1 MTFTVKYRTG
11 NGSIAEK
18 AVEAANR
25 ADCFAKCKAQGIVPV
40 AVESGSA
47 VAKKGGHGTGSAAG
61 SNPKALNTKFL
72 LLVGTLVTIGA
83 AIWFWPKGSDAG
95 KAEKAPVQ
103 KVERTTAPIK
113 LAKEVSPTTNATKT
127 AKKPV
132 KKAEKPKFE
141 KKPGHLQLPDGKVLT
156 FPPPKEGEKRLVHAY
171 GHTYECDHLGN
182 FRDITPRRLFHTAF
196 EANFLGLA
204 VEGGAFI
211 PAFLTGLDEGDVK
224 KMLLKKY
231 EHIGDETEEE
241 MAKLK
246 AYDDMRCAALEYM
259 EQGGKFDDFVNEF
272 AQYEKQQRQSRALGL
287 GEVMKLVKQ
296 GKMAEAKEMA
306 EAANLLMEQ
315 KGFKPIRLPA
325 HVQKAFDELPA
336 AK

>member
-1 MTFTVKYRTG
+1 MVFSVKYRDSSG
-11 NGSIAEK
+11 AVCEK

-25 ADCFAKCKAQGIVPV
+25 TDCFAKCKAQGIAPI
-40 AVESGSA
+40 AVEAGAAAKKPAPASGSA
-47 VAKKGGHGTGSAAG
+47 ASGKSKLVLLAA
-61 SNPKALNTKFL
+61 ALAA
-72 LLVGTLVTIGA
+72 IGA
-83 AIWFWPKGSDAG
+83 AVWFWPNGKDAE
-95 KAEKAPVQ
+95 KAENAPVQ
-103 KVERTTAPIK
+103 KVEKKTSAK
-113 LAKEVSPTTNATKT
+113 LAKESAPATNMV
-127 AKKPV
+127 KKVERPV
-132 KKAEKPKFE
+132 QKAEKPEFE
-141 KKPGHLQLPDGKVLT
+141 KRPGALQLPDGKVLT
-156 FPPPKEGEKRLVHAY
+156 FPPPREGEKRLVHAY

-272 AQYEKQQRQSRALGL
+272 AQYEKQQRQTRALGL

-306 EAANLLMEQ
+306 KAANLLMEQ
-315 KGFKPIRLPA
+315 KGFKPIKLPA

-336 AK
+336 ENQ

>member
-1 MTFTVKYRTG
+1 MTFTVKYRTN

-25 ADCFAKCKAQGIVPV
+25 ADCFAKCKAQGIVPI

-47 VAKKGGHGTGSAAG
+47 VGGKGARGAGIGSK
-61 SNPKALNTKFL
+61 PKAPDSRLIL
-72 LLVGTLVTIGA
+72 AAVALVAIGA
-83 AIWFWPKGSDAG
+83 AVWLWPGAKKQE
-95 KAEKAPVQ
+95 KAERESVQ
-103 KVERTTAPIK
+103 KVEKKKAPK
-113 LAKEVSPTTNATKT
+113 QGKVFAPATNAVTKT
-127 AKKPV
+127 EKPV
-132 KKAEKPKFE
+132 KKAEKPEFE

-182 FRDITPRRLFHTAF
+182 FKDITPRRLFHTAF

>member
-1 MTFTVKYRTG
+1 MVFSVKYRDSSG
-11 NGSIAEK
+11 AMCEK

-25 ADCFAKCKAQGIVPV
+25 ADCFAKCKAQGIAPIG
-40 AVESGSA
+40 VEAGASAKKPAPASGSA
-47 VAKKGGHGTGSAAG
+47 ASGKSRLVLLAA
-61 SNPKALNTKFL
+61 ALAA
-72 LLVGTLVTIGA
+72 IGA
-83 AIWFWPKGSDAG
+83 AVWFWPNGKDAE
-95 KAEKAPVQ
+95 KAENAPVQ
-103 KVERTTAPIK
+103 KVEKKTSAKLPKESAP
-113 LAKEVSPTTNATKT
+113 ATNMV
-127 AKKPV
+127 KKVERPV
-132 KKAEKPKFE
+132 QKAEKPEFE
-141 KKPGHLQLPDGKVLT
+141 KRPGALQLPDGKVLT
-156 FPPPKEGEKRLVHAY
+156 FPPPREGEKRLVHAY

-204 VEGGAFI
+204 VEGGEFI

-272 AQYEKQQRQSRALGL
+272 AQYEKQQRQTRALGL

-306 EAANLLMEQ
+306 KAANLLMEQ
-315 KGFKPIRLPA
+315 KGFKPIKLPV

-336 AK
+336 ANQ

>member
-1 MTFTVKYRTG
+1 MVFSVKYRDSSG
-11 NGSIAEK
+11 AVREK

-25 ADCFAKCKAQGIVPV
+25 ADCFAKCKAQGIVPI
-40 AVESGSA
+40 AVEAGA
-47 VAKKGGHGTGSAAG
+47 AAKKPAPASGPAASG
-61 SNPKALNTKFL
+61 KSRLVLLAAALAA
-72 LLVGTLVTIGA
+72 IGA
-83 AIWFWPKGSDAG
+83 AVWLWPNGKDAEKAE
-95 KAEKAPVQ
+95 KAEKAPAR
-103 KVERTTAPIK
+103 KVEKKKASKST
-113 LAKEVSPTTNATKT
+113 KEAVPATNAVKKT
-127 AKKPV
+127 ERPV
-132 KKAEKPKFE
+132 RKAEKPEFE
-141 KKPGHLQLPDGKVLT
+141 KRPGALQLPDGKVLT

-272 AQYEKQQRQSRALGL
+272 AQYEKQQRQTRALGL

-306 EAANLLMEQ
+306 KAANLLMEQ
-315 KGFKPIRLPA
+315 KGFKPIKLPA

-336 AK
+336 ENQ

>member
-25 ADCFAKCKAQGIVPV
+25 ADCFAKCKAQGIVPI
-40 AVESGSA
+40 AVENGSKVSKKSA
-47 VAKKGGHGTGSAAG
+47 RSSDPATSSKPIVPNAK
-61 SNPKALNTKFL
+61 FI
-72 LLVGTLVTIGA
+72 LLVGAIVAVGA
-83 AIWFWPKGSDAG
+83 AAWFWPNGNDTE
-95 KAEKAPVQ
+95 KAKKAPVQ
-103 KVERTTAPIK
+103 KVEKKKASKST
-113 LAKEVSPTTNATKT
+113 KEATPATNTV
-127 AKKPV
+127 KKARMPV
-132 KKAEKPKFE
+132 QKAEKPEFE
-141 KKPGHLQLPDGKVLT
+141 KRPGALQLPDGKVLT
-156 FPPPKEGEKRLVHAY
+156 FPPPREGEKRLVHAY

-241 MAKLK
+241 IAKLK

-272 AQYEKQQRQSRALGL
+272 AQYEKQQRQARALGL

-296 GKMAEAKEMA
+296 GKISEAKEMA
-306 EAANLLMEQ
+306 KAANLLMEQ
-315 KGFKPIRLPA
+315 KGFKPIKLPA
-325 HVQKAFDELPA
+325 HVQKAFDEIPA
-336 AK
+336 ENQ

>member
-1 MTFTVKYRTG
+1 MVFLVKYRDSSG
-11 NGSIAEK
+11 AVREK
-18 AVEAANR
+18 AVEVANR
-25 ADCFAKCKAQGIVPV
+25 ADCLAKCKEQGIVPI
-40 AVESGSA
+40 AVEAGAAAKKPAPASGSA
-47 VAKKGGHGTGSAAG
+47 ASGKCRLVLLAA
-61 SNPKALNTKFL
+61 ALAA
-72 LLVGTLVTIGA
+72 IGA
-83 AIWFWPKGSDAG
+83 AVWLWPNGKDAEKAE
-95 KAEKAPVQ
+95 KAEKAPAR
-103 KVERTTAPIK
+103 KVEKKKASKST
-113 LAKEVSPTTNATKT
+113 KEAVPATNAVKKT
-127 AKKPV
+127 ERPV
-132 KKAEKPKFE
+132 RKAEKPEFE
-141 KKPGHLQLPDGKVLT
+141 KRPGALQLPDGKVLT

-182 FRDITPRRLFHTAF
+182 FRDITPRKLFHTAF

-272 AQYEKQQRQSRALGL
+272 AQYEKQQRQTRALGL

-306 EAANLLMEQ
+306 KAANLLMEQ
-315 KGFKPIRLPA
+315 KGFKPIKLPV
-325 HVQKAFDELPA
+325 HVQKAFDEIPA
-336 AK
+336 ENQ